1 MSGELKE
8 INCDGYKL
16 TSHRV
21 HCRRGVM
28 WLGQTCNLRCKF
40 CYFSDRIANA
50 EHPEHAFM
58 SLEKAKGICKA
69 LVEEYGNNSIDIQ
82 GGEPTIYPQIHELVR
97 YCAEIGLKP
106 TLITNALILDKIE
119 ACQKLKDA
127 GVFDLLI
134 SAHAL
139 GESYDQLVQVPGAS
153 ARQLKALGNLKQIG
167 IPFRFNT
174 VLSHDAIPQLMEI
187 AKIAQETGAR
197 AVNFIAYNPFID
209 QADGTKRSA
218 ENIPRYQKVAEQL
231 LPVIDFLDLHQIE
244 VNVRYLPFCIFP
256 DKYRKFVQNFQ
267 QIVYDLHEWESASE
281 VWSGAGP
288 QRHSKE
294 QLAPTIR
301 FYDRIAQIRETR
313 FRDEVEQQQGYP
325 LAVDRLLDELRVKF
339 EKSGKKQFQIA
350 FFGNPG
356 IGQQLSEILNQHPY
370 WQSRWQMYGYLSSKQ
385 YHQAETLNGAF
396 WFSDSQLGI
405 DPPDAIITTTDTFI
419 AQVHTI
425 IKQYGLEERT
435 LDYFASRSEVEHYQP
450 LFYLEELGE
459 IDGFNEQDYAYK
471 EYRTWMAKT
480 VHPYTKGDKCKQCSL
495 LGICDGFHRDY
506 AEFFS
511 FAEATSIQL
520 PKPAYDP
527 RFYMAEQLKVIEE
540 QEYDWALPEKQR

>member
-1 MSGELKE
+1 MSGKLKV
-8 INCDGYKL
+8 IDCDGYKL
-16 TSHRV
+16 TNHRV

-58 SLEKAKGICKA
+58 SLEKARGICKA

-82 GGEPTIYPQIHELVR
+82 GGEPTIYPGIHELIS
-97 YCAEIGLKP
+97 YCDEIGLKP
-106 TLITNALILDKIE
+106 TLITNALILDKLE

-139 GESYDQLVQVPGAS
+139 GETYNQLVQVPGAS
-153 ARQLKALGNLKQIG
+153 ARQLKALDNLKQVG

-187 AKIAQETGAR
+187 AQVAQQKGAR

-209 QADGTKRSA
+209 QADGTKRTA
-218 ENIPRYQKVAEQL
+218 ENIPRYAEVAKQL
-231 LPVIDFLDLHQIE
+231 IPVIDFLDQHQIE

-256 DKYRKFVQNFQ
+256 EKYRRFVQNFQ

-294 QLAPTIR
+294 QLSPTVR
-301 FYDRIAQIRETR
+301 FNDRIAQIRETR
-313 FRDEVEQQQGYP
+313 FRDEVEEQQGYP
-325 LAVDRLLDELRVKF
+325 LAVERLLDELRVKF
-339 EKSGKKQFQIA
+339 EESDKQQFKVA

-356 IGQQLSEILNQHPY
+356 IGQQLSEILNQHLF
-370 WQSRWQMYGYLSSKQ
+370 WQSRWQMYGYISSQ
-385 YHQAETLNGAF
+385 EYHQADCLNGAP
-396 WFSDSQLGI
+396 WYSDAQLAVE
-405 DPPDAIITTTDTFI
+405 PPDAIITTTETFI
-419 AQVHTI
+419 TQVHALI
-425 IKQYGLEERT
+425 EQYGLLNST
-435 LDYFASRSEVEHYQP
+435 LDYFGNYSRMEHYQP

-459 IDGFNEQDYAYK
+459 IENFSDLDYAYK

-480 VHPYTKGDKCKQCSL
+480 MHPYTKGEKCQQCSL
-495 LGICDGFHRDY
+495 LGICDGFHKDY
-506 AEFFS
+506 AEIFG
-511 FAEATSIQL
+511 FAEACSIQL
-520 PKPAYDP
+520 PEPAYDP
-527 RFYMAEQLKVIEE
+527 RFYMAEQLKVVEA
-540 QEYDWALPEKQR
+540 QEYHWALPDQPA